1 MALIVVGC
9 DKGSPGASTTALAL
23 AAAWPRPV
31 LLAETDPSG
40 SCLIYRLRTGGQ
52 LLDPR
57 TGLASLA
64 TATAGALTS
73 ALVGAHTQRADT
85 LAVLLGPAN
94 QDQGAILAPL
104 WPRLGPALA
113 NHTDHVGTPINVIAD
128 LGRLS
133 HTSPALELLPHA
145 ARTVLVTRTGT
156 ENLAHLR
163 DRALYLAAWR
173 AARALPPAAPAVVL
187 IASRHDAERAA
198 AAVHQLFARAG
209 LPVHL
214 PGALPLDPAAA
225 AAISTGRRRRTDLE
239 RAAAALA
246 ARLLTP
252 PPRPRPAAASRP
264 QPTGGIR

>member
-1 MALIVVGC
+1 MALIVVAC
-9 DKGSPGASTTALAL
+9 DKGAPGVTTTALAL

-40 SCLIYRLRTGGQ
+40 GCLIYRLHHGGL

-57 TGLASLA
+57 TGLSSLA
-64 TATAGALTS
+64 TATDAPTPALL
-73 ALVGAHTQRADT
+73 AAHTQRAHT

-94 QDQGAILAPL
+94 QDQAAILAPL

-113 NHTDHVGTPINVIAD
+113 RHADPASTPIDVIAD
-128 LGRLS
+128 CGRLG
-133 HTSPALELLPHA
+133 HTSPALELLAHA

-173 AARALPPAAPAVVL
+173 AARTLPPVAPAVVL
-187 IASRHDAERAA
+187 LAARKDAEHAA

-214 PGALPLDPAAA
+214 PGALPLDPAGAA
-225 AAISTGRRRRTDLE
+225 ALGAARRGRTDLE

-246 ARLLTP
+246 GRLLSAP
-252 PPRPRPAAASRP
+252 PPASAALP
-264 QPTGGIR
+264 HLHPTGRTR